1 MPEDRETVP
10 ARRTGLASAAG
21 TAGLLAVATLANY
34 LAWLGWD
41 RQKDVLPDGS
51 TTGPYQPWQVA
62 GVALG
67 LGVLAAVAGW
77 RRHPVIGAAAVSLT
91 MTVCWSV
98 AAATSDDSGLWA
110 VGALLVLAGTS
121 LGTGAVAA
129 LTARFRR
136 GGH

>member
-62 GVALG
+62 A
-67 LGVLAAVAGW
+67 W
-77 RRHPVIGAAAVSLT
+77 H
-91 MTVCWSV
+91 
-98 AAATSDDSGLWA
+98 WA
-110 VGALLVLAGTS
+110 WGS
-121 LGTGAVAA
+121 WPPS
-129 LTARFRR
+129 R
-136 GGH
+136 GGGGIRRSAPPPSRSR